1 MKQQFITRPKKYEKE
16 EPSKD
21 AKKVYIFCE
30 GEDKEVKYFKYFQG
44 LDSRINIIPIPNENG
59 QSDPIKLKENAIK
72 LFFSED
78 KNEEPI
84 YKLEREY
91 KDEIWFVID
100 TDRWNEG
107 GKINILRDFVE
118 SKKEF
123 SKVAQSNPCFEIWLY
138 YHFNGVEPLHKDVEK
153 FPTFKAF
160 VADKIK
166 GGFDNRKYPKLLERA
181 IKNAENSYSE
191 KDNPPQP
198 DLYCTKVFHLGRSIL
213 PFVKDKL

>member
-59 QSDPIKLKENAIK
+59 QSDPTKLKENAIK
-72 LFFSED
+72 SFFPKDE
-78 KNEEPI
+78 KQKPI
-84 YKLEREY
+84 YELEEKY
-91 KDEIWFVID
+91 QDEIWFVID

-107 GKINILRDFVE
+107 GKIDELRTFVD

-123 SKVAQSNPCFEIWLY
+123 LRITQSNPCFEIWLY
-138 YHFNGVEPLHKDVEK
+138 YHFYVKPLEQEVKEFD
-153 FPTFKAF
+153 TFKAF
-160 VADKIK
+160 VGNKIK
-166 GGFDNRKYPKLLERA
+166 GGFDNRKHPKFLEQA
-181 IKNAENSYSE
+181 IQNSETNYLEN
-191 KDNPPQP
+191 DNPPQP
-198 DLYCTKVFHLGRSIL
+198 DLYCTQVFHLGKSIL